1 MLPLIVSGAGMP
13 RYFFD
18 MFNGSRSVD
27 DEGVVL
33 PDNAE
38 ARRQGI
44 SAAGAI
50 FGEEGDHLRDGEA
63 LTMIIRNEASSVVC
77 TIRLTISW

>member
-1 MLPLIVSGAGMP
+1 MLPLIASGADVP

-18 MFNGSRSVD
+18 IFNGSGHVD

-33 PDNAE
+33 PDEAE

-44 SAAGAI
+44 VAAGAI
-50 FGEEGDHLRDGEA
+50 FGEEGDHLGDGEA
-63 LTMIIRNEASSVVC
+63 LTMSIRNEYGVVLC
-77 TIRLTISW
+77 NIRLVISR